1 MRYRLQAMGSVSQI
15 RLLLRRLRDSPGFTV
30 ISVFTLAIG
39 IAANIAIFT
48 VVNAV
53 LLRPLPVPDSD
64 RLVILRHAAP
74 ALAQLEE
81 LESDALYF
89 LYVNARRRRLVHWVA
104 GKLYRDGEPTARD
117 VGVRHAVLL

>member
-1 MRYRLQAMGSVSQI
+1 MRYRLQAMGSVSQF

-30 ISVFTLAIG
+30 ISVFTLAIS

-74 ALAQLEE
+74 ALTQLKRF
-81 LESDALYF
+81 S
-89 LYVNARRRRLVHWVA
+89 
-104 GKLYRDGEPTARD
+104 
-117 VGVRHAVLL
+117 